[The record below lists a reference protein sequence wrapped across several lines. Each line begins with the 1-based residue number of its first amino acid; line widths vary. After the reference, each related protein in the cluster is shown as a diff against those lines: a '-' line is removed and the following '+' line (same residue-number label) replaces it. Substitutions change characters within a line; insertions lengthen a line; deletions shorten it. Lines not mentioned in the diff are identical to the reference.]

1 MNSILRESL
10 LPMTLSTHDTEKRQS
25 QLRKEVLKR
34 GFDRHLTV
42 LKNVSELPVELQSPA
57 LAVSPGYQT
66 ILYFPPQI
74 QHGWNYVPKQALLF
88 TPTDVTHLMASIWPE
103 EGPQV
108 THLNGCD
115 LMVVKATLIL
125 LYGFLE
131 IVAQGDSSP
140 TRLGVEFNTIAWQS
154 VSPPLRQLLK
164 ATQATP
170 GVPAEKAI
178 PSPAVQQALEALP
191 VKFSNGAKIYGL
203 LPGEAMEALVFQ
215 PGNSER
221 WLFLLKRRITA
232 NTLLLLTS
240 NYVVVIQDD
249 LKVPHGWIITYLPR
263 CNINGIQNQSRGLGN
278 KLSILLKRGDQPVDY
293 TLPLTNEA
301 VEAWREQWVQHGGQ
315 WEDLPDEEVKQPS

>member
-1 MNSILRESL
+1 
-10 LPMTLSTHDTEKRQS
+10 MTLSTYDTEQRLS

-34 GFDRHLTV
+34 GFDRHLAV
-42 LKNVSELPVELQSPA
+42 LKNVSELPAELQSPA
-57 LAVSPGYQT
+57 VAPGYQT

-74 QHGWNYVPKQALLF
+74 QRGWNYVPKQAMLF

-103 EGPQV
+103 EKPQV
-108 THLNGCD
+108 THLKGSD
-115 LMVVKATLIL
+115 LMIVKATLIL

-140 TRLGVEFNTIAWQS
+140 TRLGVEFNTVAWQS

-164 ATQATP
+164 ATHTAP
-170 GVPAEKAI
+170 GTEAENAI
-178 PSPAVQQALEALP
+178 PSPALQLALEALP

-203 LPGEAMEALVFQ
+203 LPGEVMEALVFQ
-215 PGNSER
+215 PGSSER
-221 WLFLLKRRITA
+221 WLLLLKRRITA

-263 CNINGIQNQSRGLGN
+263 GNINGIQNQPRGLWN
-278 KLSILLKRGDQPVDY
+278 EISLLLKRGGQHVDY
-293 TLPLTNEA
+293 TLLLKSEA

-315 WEDLPDEEVKQPS
+315 WEDLPGEEVTQHN